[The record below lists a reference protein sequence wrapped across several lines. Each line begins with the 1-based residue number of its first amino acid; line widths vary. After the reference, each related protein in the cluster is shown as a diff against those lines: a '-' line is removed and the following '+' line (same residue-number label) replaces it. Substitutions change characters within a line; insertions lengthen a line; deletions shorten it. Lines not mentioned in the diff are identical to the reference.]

1 MKQIFKKI
9 ITKCQNI
16 FKSIVE
22 SLKKLI
28 RKLLKKD
35 KWKIYLY
42 YKWQSI
48 KRVYVDDDFKP
59 MENFYIVKV
68 KNLKHLIGTN
78 RKTKLMLQYYKYKM
92 TNNEKKEI
100 HIETLIFEGSD
111 LTLW

>member
-16 FKSIVE
+16 FKNIVE

-42 YKWQSI
+42 YKGQCI
-48 KRVYVDDDFKP
+48 KKVYVDDDFKP

-92 TNNEKKEI
+92 TNNEKKEV

-111 LTLW
+111 LTL